1 MEAADS
7 SAQVLIVGAGPVGQL
22 AALLL
27 SYHGIGSMLI
37 DRRLTTLSAPKAHA
51 INARTLEICDS
62 IGVSA
67 ERLRELGA
75 NANEGGEVRFVGTL
89 TGTEFGCLPYER
101 QDEDWNSQQYGCR
114 QPHQR
119 FGVGSIQPHQYPR

>member
-1 MEAADS
+1 MVAADS

-27 SYHGIGSMLI
+27 SQHGIRSLLV
-37 DRRLTTLSAPKAHA
+37 DKRLTTLGAPKAHA

-75 NANEGGEVRFVGTL
+75 SANDGGEVRFMGTL
-89 TGTEFGCLPYER
+89 TGAQGGTTLGILGALTGLICGAIGWASESPSRET
-101 QDEDWNSQQYGCR
+101 
-114 QPHQR
+114 
-119 FGVGSIQPHQYPR
+119 